1 MKRVRRYTTDSD
13 NEQAPSETDDD
24 LIRFM
29 KRIACDDHRQ
39 HQSKPYRAN
48 KDCEAISKL
57 LERVSNILDH
67 NEPAQSDKRF
77 IKPKVARDKANRLQQ
92 LQRQRLQQLRRQRLQ
107 QAKWG
112 REDKVRKEALSIEV
126 SNGAVGNR

>member
-1 MKRVRRYTTDSD
+1 MIIGNISQNPTGQIKTVR
-13 NEQAPSETDDD
+13 PS
-24 LIRFM
+24 
-29 KRIACDDHRQ
+29 RI
-39 HQSKPYRAN
+39 
-48 KDCEAISKL
+48 
-57 LERVSNILDH
+57 ERVSNILDH
-67 NEPAQSDKRF
+67 NEPAQSDTWF

-92 LQRQRLQQLRRQRLQ
+92 LQLQRQRLKQLRRQRLK